1 MNYNKKLPTF
11 SMESYFSNKVTALG
25 YMTFFYPLKTIK
37 DIKIVFSGKFQDNT
51 LTLKENYT
59 DNNSKILR
67 VWSFKKMSSS
77 CYIGKESNVK
87 GIIKVSIY
95 GNELNMKYKFN
106 TNYKKIYF
114 SVNVKDS
121 MYLVDKETLIN
132 KTNFLLWTLPYLVL
146 LFGGLIILMIF
157 KKKDNK

>member
-1 MNYNKKLPTF
+1 VSYNKKLPAF
-11 SMESYFSNKVTALG
+11 SMENYFSKKVTALG
-25 YMTFFYPLKTIK
+25 YMTFFYPLKAIK
-37 DIKIVFSGKFQDNT
+37 DIKIVFSGKFHNNT

-59 DNNSKILR
+59 DNDSKVLR

-87 GIIKVSIY
+87 GLINVSIY
-95 GNELNMKYKFN
+95 GNKLNMKYRFR

-132 KTNFLLWTLPYLVL
+132 RTIISKYGITLAEGFLVY
-146 LFGGLIILMIF
+146 
-157 KKKDNK
+157 KKL

>member
-37 DIKIVFSGKFQDNT
+37 DIKITFSGKFHNNT

-59 DNNSKILR
+59 DNDSKILR
-67 VWSFKKMSSS
+67 VWSFKKKSSS

-87 GIIKVSIY
+87 GTIKVFIY
-95 GNELNMKYKFN
+95 DNKLNMKYKFK

-114 SVNVKDS
+114 NVNVKDN
-121 MYLVDKETLIN
+121 MYLVDEETLIN
-132 KTNFLLWTLPYLVL
+132 KTLISKYGIALAESFLVY
-146 LFGGLIILMIF
+146 
-157 KKKDNK
+157 KKL

>member
-1 MNYNKKLPTF
+1 MDYNKKLPTF

-37 DIKIVFSGKFQDNT
+37 DIKIAFSGKFQDNT

-59 DNNSKILR
+59 DNDSKVLR
-67 VWSFKKMSSS
+67 VWSFKKQSNSL
-77 CYIGKESNVK
+77 YIGKESNVK
-87 GIIKVSIY
+87 GIIKVSIDR
-95 GNELNMKYKFN
+95 NKLNMKYKFN

-132 KTNFLLWTLPYLVL
+132 KTIISKYGITLAESFLVY
-146 LFGGLIILMIF
+146 
-157 KKKDNK
+157 KKL

>member
-1 MNYNKKLPTF
+1 VNYNKKLPAF

-25 YMTFFYPLKTIK
+25 YMTFFYPHKTIK
-37 DIKIVFSGKFQDNT
+37 DIKIFFSGKFHNNT

-59 DNNSKILR
+59 DNDSKVLR
-67 VWSFKKMSSS
+67 TWSFKKTSSS

-95 GNELNMKYKFN
+95 DNKLNMKYKFK
-106 TNYKKIYF
+106 TSYKKIYF

-132 KTNFLLWTLPYLVL
+132 KTIVSKYGITLAESFLVY
-146 LFGGLIILMIF
+146 
-157 KKKDNK
+157 KKL

>member
-1 MNYNKKLPTF
+1 MNHNKKLPTF

-37 DIKIVFSGKFQDNT
+37 DIKIVFSGKFHNNI

-59 DNNSKILR
+59 DNDSKVLR
-67 VWSFKKMSSS
+67 VWSFKKKSSS

-87 GIIKVSIY
+87 GTIKVSIY
-95 GNELNMKYKFN
+95 GNKLNMKYRFK

-114 SVNVKDS
+114 SVNVKDN
-121 MYLVDKETLIN
+121 MYLVDEETLIN
-132 KTNFLLWTLPYLVL
+132 TTVVSKYGIALAESFLVY
-146 LFGGLIILMIF
+146 
-157 KKKDNK
+157 KKL

>member
-25 YMTFFYPLKTIK
+25 YMTFFYPFKTIK
-37 DIKIVFSGKFQDNT
+37 DIKITFSGKFYNNT

-59 DNNSKILR
+59 DNDSKILR
-67 VWSFKKMSSS
+67 VWSFKKKSSS

-87 GIIKVSIY
+87 GTIKVSIY
-95 GNELNMKYKFN
+95 GNKLNMQYKFK

-114 SVNVKDS
+114 SVNVKDN
-121 MYLVDKETLIN
+121 MYLVDEETLIN
-132 KTNFLLWTLPYLVL
+132 KTIVSKYGITLAESFLVY
-146 LFGGLIILMIF
+146 
-157 KKKDNK
+157 KKL

>member
-25 YMTFFYPLKTIK
+25 YMTFFYPIKTIK
-37 DIKIVFSGKFQDNT
+37 DIKINFSGKFHKNP

-59 DNNSKILR
+59 DNDSKVLR
-67 VWSFKKMSSS
+67 VWSFKKKSSS

-87 GIIKVSIY
+87 GTIKVSIY
-95 GNELNMKYKFN
+95 GNKLNMKYRFK

-114 SVNVKDS
+114 SVNFKDN
-121 MYLVDKETLIN
+121 MYLVDEKTLIN
-132 KTNFLLWTLPYLVL
+132 KTLISKYGIALAESFLVY
-146 LFGGLIILMIF
+146 
-157 KKKDNK
+157 KKL